1 MSFIAEFSESFAYK
15 TLLEHPSPLYRKSGK
30 RYRQND
36 NRLDPDIDSG
46 YSSPLHKRNQITI
59 GTQSD
64 SKSTVPWIMT
74 PTSIQSDDPSIVSAA
89 VVPQQKFTYAFIA
102 QKEPS
107 PQPVINANQ
116 KSANQENSK
125 SNSQRFKS
133 GDKRTDNTQG
143 GRSRSHDSK
152 FKDSSKRNQSID
164 QSNLHNKKKTD
175 KLKDKIQ
182 VDLQSKGNNSLQ
194 KPFKEGAKM
203 AKVDKSKRNFE
214 LEDDNKYGFSRT
226 KNRRQSQE
234 SRSEANNRNVKV
246 EEDNENVDKSNDE
259 ENTLSG
265 KKKRRRRRHRKKKN
279 TDDVNDSHDEEFKQ
293 GVELHFEDVEEFPD
307 LGSASAPGA
316 TSPGVGILYSA
327 VLQSVR

>member
-1 MSFIAEFSESFAYK
+1 M
-15 TLLEHPSPLYRKSGK
+15 
-30 RYRQND
+30 
-36 NRLDPDIDSG
+36 
-46 YSSPLHKRNQITI
+46 
-59 GTQSD
+59 
-64 SKSTVPWIMT
+64 
-74 PTSIQSDDPSIVSAA
+74 
-89 VVPQQKFTYAFIA
+89 
-102 QKEPS
+102 
-107 PQPVINANQ
+107 
-116 KSANQENSK
+116 
-125 SNSQRFKS
+125 
-133 GDKRTDNTQG
+133 
-143 GRSRSHDSK
+143 
-152 FKDSSKRNQSID
+152 
-164 QSNLHNKKKTD
+164 
-175 KLKDKIQ
+175 KDKIQ

-259 ENTLSG
+259 EKTLSG